1 MTTDPTIA
9 AAREAARAKLAD
21 LIPGTALADEVADA
35 VLAAIEMPRRRQLAD
50 WLERYNPK
58 RDASYADG
66 VEWAVE
72 ALRRPV

>member
-1 MTTDPTIA
+1 VRPPA
-9 AAREAARAKLAD
+9 
-21 LIPGTALADEVADA
+21 PSSPVADA

-66 VEWAVE
+66 VEWAVD